1 MTGGGI
7 ERVLHSASAALTG
20 RSSIRRS
27 VKTDR
32 NERFSAQRKRS
43 VFSECRPLQRSGGG
57 RAARIALQTPL
68 GLRSSL
74 RSIAPIWPLRLSPP
88 LACRD
93 ASGDESPDAS
103 LQRAGRGYR
112 RRGAA
117 QARLREATD
126 GPLWPSHSPLTTA
139 PALQHGLW
147 LAAATRSTT

>member
-7 ERVLHSASAALTG
+7 ERVLSIALVALTG
-20 RSSIRRS
+20 RPSIRRS

-57 RAARIALQTPL
+57 RAARVALQTPL

-74 RSIAPIWPLRLSPP
+74 RRIAPIWPLRLSPP
-88 LACRD
+88 LERRD

-103 LQRAGRGYR
+103 LQRAGGAIGAVARHR
-112 RRGAA
+112 RAYGR
-117 QARLREATD
+117 RLMA
-126 GPLWPSHSPLTTA
+126 PSGHPTY
-139 PALQHGLW
+139 H
-147 LAAATRSTT
+147 

>member
-7 ERVLHSASAALTG
+7 ERIRGASAALTG

-32 NERFSAQRKRS
+32 HERFSAQRKGS

-57 RAARIALQTPL
+57 RRVARVALQTPL

-88 LACRD
+88 LERQD
-93 ASGDESPDAS
+93 ASGDEPVDAS
-103 LQRAGRGYR
+103 LQRAGGAVGAVVRHGRGYGR
-112 RRGAA
+112 R
-117 QARLREATD
+117 LM
-126 GPLWPSHSPLTTA
+126 A
-139 PALQHGLW
+139 PYGHPIHH
-147 LAAATRSTT
+147 

>member
-7 ERVLHSASAALTG
+7 ERVLRSASAALTG
-20 RSSIRRS
+20 RPSIRRS

-57 RAARIALQTPL
+57 RAAWAALQTPP

-88 LACRD
+88 LERRD
-93 ASGDESPDAS
+93 ASGDEPVDAS
-103 LQRAGRGYR
+103 LQRAGAAIGAVVRHR
-112 RRGAA
+112 RDYGR
-117 QARLREATD
+117 RLM
-126 GPLWPSHSPLTTA
+126 A
-139 PALQHGLW
+139 PYGHP
-147 LAAATRSTT
+147 TYH

>member
-7 ERVLHSASAALTG
+7 ERVLRSASAALTG
-20 RSSIRRS
+20 RPSIRRS

-57 RAARIALQTPL
+57 RAARVAFQTPL
-68 GLRSSL
+68 GL

-103 LQRAGRGYR
+103 LHLA
-112 RRGAA
+112 GAA
-117 QARLREATD
+117 IGAVARLRRGYGRRLMA
-126 GPLWPSHSPLTTA
+126 PSGHPI
-139 PALQHGLW
+139 HH
-147 LAAATRSTT
+147 